1 MLTWAHEGQFEDR
14 VERGGAPSHI
24 YITGISPILV
34 YHSIQTLTYSEINE
48 QQFGVT
54 TKLIKEDNPDG
65 FSFPHEL
72 VQL

>member
-1 MLTWAHEGQFEDR
+1 MG
-14 VERGGAPSHI
+14 VAPSHI
-24 YITGISPILV
+24 YYGGYPHSPISSNWDSNI
-34 YHSIQTLTYSEINE
+34 YENE
-48 QQFGVT
+48 FSSANIQQFGET